1 MAVIRV
7 NKTKNYTVMSNTHLK
22 EKEMSLKAKGLLTL
36 MLSLPDE
43 WDYSING
50 LVAICKENQT
60 SIRSAL
66 MELEQFG
73 YLVRQRK
80 QDEKGRFDYEYNI
93 YESPQTENPYID
105 KPYIENPH
113 TVKRTQLN
121 TNELNIKKLN
131 TKQANKKDIY
141 ISEFEQLWALYPNKK
156 GKDKALSCY
165 IKARNKG
172 VEFETVKQGILD
184 YSKECEIK
192 KREKQYIQ
200 HGSTWFNNSGW
211 NDEYDFTAPYQAQQG
226 YQRQQPSGNVF
237 LDLAKDEGIL

>member
-1 MAVIRV
+1 MTVMRV
-7 NKTKNYTVMSNTHLK
+7 NKTKNYTVISNTHLK

-60 SIRSAL
+60 SVRSAL
-66 MELEQFG
+66 NELEQFG
-73 YLVRQRK
+73 YLIRQRK
-80 QDEKGRFDYEYNI
+80 QDDKGKFCYEYNI
-93 YESPQTENPYID
+93 YEYPQTENPHTD
-105 KPYIENPH
+105 NPH
-113 TVKRTQLN
+113 TDNHTQLN
-121 TNELNIKKLN
+121 TKELI
-131 TKQANKKDIY
+131 TKQLITKQSSTKDIY
-141 ISEFEQLWALYPNKK
+141 ISEFEELWSLYPNKK
-156 GKDKALSCY
+156 GKDKALDCY

-192 KREKQYIQ
+192 EREKQYIK

-211 NDEYDFTAPYQAQQG
+211 NDEYDFTPPNEKPVFHQQKS
-226 YQRQQPSGNVF
+226 SGNVF
-237 LDLAKDEGIL
+237 LDIAKKEGMI